1 MNADSALQPSLTIA
15 PQYNTDDNIANRD
28 EKGDLVLSHDDE
40 HFNAADTVMVNPL
53 PDFPTQY
60 NEGTWPTD
68 TISNYSGNT
77 RLGLYVYSRKGSPV
91 GFDVISISAKYVKG
105 RVQTGVQQLNIDT
118 DKTKRVVARYNVSG
132 QLLQH
137 AERGVNIV
145 KYADGTT
152 RKVIV
157 K

>member
-1 MNADSALQPSLTIA
+1 M
-15 PQYNTDDNIANRD
+15 
-28 EKGDLVLSHDDE
+28 LSHDGE
-40 HFNAADTVMVNPL
+40 HFNAADTVMVKSL
-53 PDFPTQY
+53 ADFPEAY
-60 NEGTWPTD
+60 GEGTWTTD

-105 RVQTGVQQLNIDT
+105 RVQTGVQQLNTDT
-118 DKTKRVVARYNVSG
+118 DKAKRVVARYNLAG

>member
-1 MNADSALQPSLTIA
+1 M
-15 PQYNTDDNIANRD
+15 
-28 EKGDLVLSHDDE
+28 
-40 HFNAADTVMVNPL
+40 
-53 PDFPTQY
+53 
-60 NEGTWPTD
+60 
-68 TISNYSGNT
+68 
-77 RLGLYVYSRKGSPV
+77 
-91 GFDVISISAKYVKG
+91 ISISAKYVKG
-105 RVQTGVQQLNIDT
+105 RIQTGVQQLNTDT
-118 DKTKRVVARYNVSG
+118 DKAKRVVARYNLAG

>member
-1 MNADSALQPSLTIA
+1 M
-15 PQYNTDDNIANRD
+15 
-28 EKGDLVLSHDDE
+28 
-40 HFNAADTVMVNPL
+40 
-53 PDFPTQY
+53 
-60 NEGTWPTD
+60 
-68 TISNYSGNT
+68 
-77 RLGLYVYSRKGSPV
+77 
-91 GFDVISISAKYVKG
+91 ISISAKYVKG

-118 DKTKRVVARYNVSG
+118 DKTKRVVARYNLSG